1 MNRPAWLVRSRT
13 VFKPV
18 HYDSKLHSVFGN
30 QSDNFL
36 IHFLKSNSQQITN
49 EDSYDHPRPGS
60 RCLIKVL
67 SWRKRRKPVC
77 RWRVSKVKQ
86 NITDDWQGCFR
97 HRKVSYQFNINFQNK
112 TCVKRPVC
120 CMFHRRMKTDSDL
133 DSVMCKS
140 IFSAMLTSAPFSL
153 RTWPPSAP

>member
-1 MNRPAWLVRSRT
+1 MRCILGACNPSQPVKLINTLPGHQAGEIWCRFKIFWETRACATVLLWPDGCMNRPAWLVRSRT

-49 EDSYDHPRPGS
+49 EDSHDHPRPGS
-60 RCLIKVL
+60 RCLVKVL

-77 RWRVSKVKQ
+77 RWRVSTVQQ
-86 NITDDWQGCFR
+86 NRLWIVDQ
-97 HRKVSYQFNINFQNK
+97 YFQQ
-112 TCVKRPVC
+112 CLQV
-120 CMFHRRMKTDSDL
+120 RRVL
-133 DSVMCKS
+133 
-140 IFSAMLTSAPFSL
+140 
-153 RTWPPSAP
+153 